1 MPGEVALLRMCEGGK
16 CMLDESVKNPG
27 TASSWSYV
35 MKAISPAMEKRNHF
49 IRMPPGREVVLRS
62 GSDPVAA
69 EVAVIVPASSKK

>member
-1 MPGEVALLRMCEGGK
+1 
-16 CMLDESVKNPG
+16 
-27 TASSWSYV
+27 